1 MEEGVMLDPAYRE
14 GILVDSQWL
23 AEHLKDPGIRIIHL
37 GWRPRFV
44 DGKGIAEDRKEDYLE
59 GHVPGAVFLGGVSDL
74 TDPSVEGITLVA
86 PPEHFA
92 RAMSRAG
99 IGDDT
104 MVIVYDDAPLPLASA
119 RLWWTL
125 HYYGHTKAMVLAGG
139 LRQWRKEGLPMTK
152 EIPAVPSATFTPRVQ
167 AAIRATKETVSKSLG
182 ASGVL
187 IIDCMA
193 FEHHSGTVPR
203 PWGVRDGHI
212 PGAVCLPW
220 LALGLGIEK
229 AGSHEAR
236 AQALQ
241 SDDPIHYLPAE
252 ELRDLFAKVG
262 VTPGKRVITYCGGGY
277 AATHAFLALR
287 LIGFENAAV
296 YDGSIAEWTRDPT
309 LPMEKS

>member
-1 MEEGVMLDPAYRE
+1 MIDPAYRE
-14 GILVDSQWL
+14 GILVDCQWL
-23 AEHLKDPGIRIIHL
+23 AEHLKDRGIRIIDL
-37 GWRPRFV
+37 RWRPRFV
-44 DGKGIAEDRKEDYLE
+44 DGKGIAEDRREDYLE
-59 GHVPGAVFLGGVSDL
+59 GHIPGAVFLGCVSDL
-74 TDPSVEGITLVA
+74 TNPSVEGITLVA

-104 MVIVYDDAPLPLASA
+104 MVIAYDDAPLPLASA

-139 LRQWRKEGLPMTK
+139 LRQWRKEGLPMAK
-152 EIPAVPSATFTPRVQ
+152 EIPTASSATFTPRVQ
-167 AAIRATKETVSKSLG
+167 AAIRASKETVSKSLG
-182 ASGVL
+182 APGVL

-193 FEHHSGTVPR
+193 FEHHSGRVPR
-203 PWGVRDGHI
+203 PWGVRAGHI

-241 SDDPIHYLPAE
+241 SDDPIHYLPAD
-252 ELRDLFAKVG
+252 ELRTLFAQVG
-262 VTPGKRVITYCGGGY
+262 VTPGKGVITYCGGGY
-277 AATHAFLALR
+277 AASHAFLALK

-296 YDGSIAEWTRDPT
+296 YEGSIAEWTRDPT